1 MVDFIIEKM
10 SNLVKDLQEAIKQD
24 IEDIKQAKHE
34 ELLKRNDN
42 KHFLIDEITSLKEQ
56 LNEQLVIKMRQGVD
70 VNIYRTKVDLLELD
84 LKELYKLN
92 RKLAALVLPI
102 QKMYKDLVEEITLA
116 NGGQFFDVKA

>member
-1 MVDFIIEKM
+1 MVDFITEKM
-10 SNLVKDLQEAIKQD
+10 SKLVKDLQDAIKQD

-70 VNIYRTKVDLLELD
+70 VNVYRAKVDLLELE

-92 RKLAALVLPI
+92 RKLAAIVLPI
-102 QKMYKDLVEEITLA
+102 QKMYKELVDEITVA

>member
-10 SNLVKDLQEAIKQD
+10 SNMVKDLQDAIKQD

-70 VNIYRTKVDLLELD
+70 VNIYRAKVDLLELE

-92 RKLAALVLPI
+92 RKLAAIVLPI
-102 QKMYKDLVEEITLA
+102 QKMYKELVDEITVA